1 MRNVLIFGED
11 CGHEVALRTLLDR
24 LAAEYQVPLKV
35 QVRSSVGGHGRT
47 IGELTAFLSELQRDR
62 AALPD
67 LFVVARD
74 ANCLGCADRVSRLRR
89 SSRGNWLRAEK
100 ADPSLTH
107 LLRDHRV
114 AFQRWKSQ

>member
-74 ANCLGCADRVSRLRR
+74 ANCLGCADRVEETGSARKRRTLR
-89 SSRGNWLRAEK
+89 
-100 ADPSLTH
+100 
-107 LLRDHRV
+107 
-114 AFQRWKSQ
+114 